1 MAGPFSG
8 AVVRT
13 SHMSGIVTDLGT
25 FLGQWLRGAAADFR
39 RVRLHAALFAG
50 FFGGGIAYVVYRHR
64 RDIVV
69 TLGARSRVATG
80 FSKMLTCR
88 AALPPTPI
96 HCLPNPMR

>member
-39 RVRLHAALFAG
+39 RVRLYAALFAG
-50 FFGGGIAYVVYRHR
+50 FFGGGIASAVAFPVWQERTLLAPATLTGAVGIAYVVYRHR
-64 RDIVV
+64 RGIVV
-69 TLGARSRVATG
+69 TPGA
-80 FSKMLTCR
+80 
-88 AALPPTPI
+88 
-96 HCLPNPMR
+96 